1 MKKKILKVF
10 AVTIFTASLFS
21 CGTDHN
27 TPSASSSLEETTSE
41 ASSSLDSNESTTS
54 ENSSSS
60 ENYECIS
67 IESAIQ
73 LAREAGEDGT
83 SESYYVR
90 GTIKTVSNPTYG
102 QMIITDGTNELSV
115 YGTYSSDG
123 SLRYSELDDKPVAG
137 DEVVL
142 YGQLKT
148 YKDSPEMG
156 KGYIMEFSHN
166 TPDVDINDYQ
176 AVSVLE
182 ARNKEKGAKVKLSGV
197 VASITYANG
206 LIPNGLYLVDN
217 TSSIYV
223 YGRDIAGQV
232 KVGNTITIAGE
243 KDYYVLET
251 EQANAVKFNYKGA
264 NQISKP
270 VLLKNDNQVSSWDKS
285 WVEET
290 YVKSVMEIPVSND
303 ITTKIFKT
311 TALIKKVEGSGFTNY
326 YIDDLDGK
334 TGSYAYSQAN
344 GTDFSWLDE
353 FDGKICTVYFAAHN
367 AKASAA
373 SCVYRFVPIEVID
386 ENYQF
391 DLAYSCD
398 YALRFFGKDQFET
411 EYSNDPALKLISNVS
426 SELLGIDNVEL
437 SFTSSNTDALE
448 FVVEEGVVTMHT
460 KEVSVKTDVEVT
472 IKATYESSSVVH
484 KITISVLPEQKIEGM
499 SIQEAISVTDGTEI
513 TVKGIVLSS
522 LVNQSGFYIIDETGV
537 IAVRTKDE
545 GTDKTVKPGDLV
557 SVKGTKKHIKPTEKC
572 VGQIAIDSAEV
583 LVNAY
588 GENQIPTSV
597 YKQGKT
603 ITALYNLDPLED
615 HTTEVFKVQAKISF
629 IDKVNYTTVVLVDP
643 NDESVSLSLYTTS
656 ASQYN
661 FLKDY
666 EGQVLT
672 YNVAVCNWNG
682 KNYYRGCIVSVE
694 TSEGTTIY
702 NQLNF

>member
-10 AVTIFTASLFS
+10 AITIFTASLFS
-21 CGTDHN
+21 CGTNHN
-27 TPSASSSLEETTSE
+27 TTSASSSLE
-41 ASSSLDSNESTTS
+41 ASN
-54 ENSSSS
+54 SS

-67 IESAIQ
+67 IERAIE

-123 SLRYSELDDKPVAG
+123 SLRYSELEDKPVAG

-148 YKDSPEMG
+148 FKDSPEMG
-156 KGYIMEFSHN
+156 KGYIMEFVHN
-166 TPDVDINDYQ
+166 TPDIDNNDYQ

-251 EQANAVKFNYKGA
+251 EQANAEKFNYKGA

-270 VLLKNDNQVSSWDKS
+270 VLLENDKQVSSWDKS

-290 YVKSVMEIPVSND
+290 YVKSVMETPFAND

-311 TALIKKVEGSGFTNY
+311 NALIKKVEGSGFTNY

-367 AKASAA
+367 AKANAA

-411 EYSNDPALKLISNVS
+411 EYSNDPALKLISSIS

-545 GTDKTVKPGDLV
+545 ETDKTVKPGDLV

-615 HTTEVFKVQAKISF
+615 HTTEVFKVKAKISF
-629 IDKVNYTTVVLVDP
+629 IDKGNYTTAVLVDP
-643 NDESVSLSLYTTS
+643 NDESVSLGLYATS

>member
-10 AVTIFTASLFS
+10 AITIFTASLFS
-21 CGTDHN
+21 CGTNHN
-27 TPSASSSLEETTSE
+27 TTSASSSLE
-41 ASSSLDSNESTTS
+41 ASN
-54 ENSSSS
+54 SS

-67 IESAIQ
+67 IERAIE

-156 KGYIMEFSHN
+156 KGYIMEFFHN
-166 TPDVDINDYQ
+166 TPDIDINDYQ

-182 ARNKEKGAKVKLSGV
+182 ARNKEEGTKVKLTGV

-223 YGRDIAGQV
+223 YGGDVAGQV

-251 EQANAVKFNYKGA
+251 EQANAEKFNYKGA

-270 VLLKNDNQVSSWDKS
+270 VLLENDKQVSSWDKS

-290 YVKSVMEIPVSND
+290 YVKSVMETPVSND

-545 GTDKTVKPGDLV
+545 ETDKTVKPGDLV
-557 SVKGTKKHIKPTEKC
+557 SVKGTKNHIRATEKC
-572 VGQIAIDSAEV
+572 VGQIALDSAEV

>member
-27 TPSASSSLEETTSE
+27 TPSASSSLE

-54 ENSSSS
+54 EISSSS

-67 IESAIQ
+67 IERAIQ

-123 SLRYSELDDKPVAG
+123 SLRYSELEDKPVAG

-142 YGQLKT
+142 YGKLKT
-148 YKDSPEMG
+148 FKDSPEMG
-156 KGYIMEFSHN
+156 QGYIMEFVHN
-166 TPDVDINDYQ
+166 TPDIDINDYQ
-176 AVSVLE
+176 KVSVLE
-182 ARNKEKGAKVKLSGV
+182 ARSKEKGAKVKLTGV

-243 KDYYVLET
+243 KDYYVLEK
-251 EQANAVKFNYKGA
+251 EQANAEKFNYKGA
-264 NQISKP
+264 NQISNP
-270 VLLKNDNQVSSWDKS
+270 VLLENDKQVSSWDKS

-290 YVKSVMEIPVSND
+290 YVKSVMETPFAND

-334 TGSYAYSQAN
+334 TGSYAYTQAS
-344 GTDFSWLDE
+344 GSDFSWLDE

-386 ENYQF
+386 ENYKF
-391 DLAYSCD
+391 DLAYACD

-411 EYSNDPALKLISNVS
+411 EYSNDPALKLISSVS

-437 SFTSSNTDALE
+437 SFTSSNTNALE

-472 IKATYESSSVVH
+472 IKATYKSSDVTK
-484 KITISVLPEQKIEGM
+484 KITISVLPEQKVEGM

-537 IAVRTKDE
+537 IAVRTKDKE
-545 GTDKTVKPGDLV
+545 TDKTVKPGDQV
-557 SVKGTKKHIKPTEKC
+557 SVKGTKNHIRATEKC
-572 VGQIAIDSAEV
+572 VGQIALDSAEV

-597 YKQGKT
+597 YKLGET
-603 ITALYNLDPLED
+603 ITSLHNLDPLQD

-629 IDKVNYTTVVLVDP
+629 IDKGNYTTVVLVDP
-643 NDESVSLSLYTTS
+643 NDEQVSLSLYTS
-656 ASQYN
+656 SSSQYN

-666 EGQVLT
+666 DDQVLT

>member
-10 AVTIFTASLFS
+10 AITIFTASLFS
-21 CGTDHN
+21 CGTNHN
-27 TPSASSSLEETTSE
+27 TTSDSSSLE

-54 ENSSSS
+54 EISNSS

-67 IESAIQ
+67 VERAIE

-123 SLRYSELDDKPVAG
+123 SLRYSELEDKPVAG

-148 YKDSPEMG
+148 FKDSPEMG
-156 KGYIMEFSHN
+156 KGYIMEFVHN
-166 TPDVDINDYQ
+166 TPDIDINDYQ

-182 ARNKEKGAKVKLSGV
+182 ARNKEKGSKVKLSGV

-251 EQANAVKFNYKGA
+251 EQANAEKFNYKGA

-285 WVEET
+285 WVEEI
-290 YVKSVMEIPVSND
+290 YVKSVMETPFAND

-311 TALIKKVEGSGFTNY
+311 TALIKKAEGSGFTNY

-344 GTDFSWLDE
+344 GTDFSWLDK

-411 EYSNDPALKLISNVS
+411 EYSNDPALKLISSVS

-537 IAVRTKDE
+537 IAVRTKDIE
-545 GTDKTVKPGDLV
+545 TDKSVKPGDLV
-557 SVKGTKKHIKPTEKC
+557 SVKGTKKHIKATDKC
-572 VGQIAIDSAEV
+572 VGQIALDSAEV

-615 HTTEVFKVQAKISF
+615 HTTEVFKVKAKISF
-629 IDKVNYTTVVLVDP
+629 IDKGNYTIVVLVDP

>member
-1 MKKKILKVF
+1 MTKKILKVF
-10 AVTIFTASLFS
+10 AVTVFTASLFS
-21 CGTDHN
+21 CGTNRN
-27 TPSASSSLEETTSE
+27 TTSASSSLEETTSE
-41 ASSSLDSNESTTS
+41 
-54 ENSSSS
+54 NSSST

-67 IESAIQ
+67 IERAIE

-115 YGTYSSDG
+115 FGTYSSDG
-123 SLRYSELDDKPVAG
+123 SLRYSELEDKPVAG

-176 AVSVLE
+176 AVSILE

-251 EQANAVKFNYKGA
+251 EQANAEKFNYKGA

-615 HTTEVFKVQAKISF
+615 HTTEVFKVKAKISF
-629 IDKVNYTTVVLVDP
+629 IDKGNYTTAVLVDP

>member
-10 AVTIFTASLFS
+10 AITIFTASLFS
-21 CGTDHN
+21 CGTNHN
-27 TPSASSSLEETTSE
+27 TTSASSSLE
-41 ASSSLDSNESTTS
+41 ASN
-54 ENSSSS
+54 SS

-67 IESAIQ
+67 IERAIE

-251 EQANAVKFNYKGA
+251 EQANAEKFNYKGA

-411 EYSNDPALKLISNVS
+411 EYSNDPALKLISSVS
-426 SELLGIDNVEL
+426 SELLGIDSVEL

-629 IDKVNYTTVVLVDP
+629 IDKGNYTTAVLVDP

>member
-1 MKKKILKVF
+1 MKNKILKVF

-21 CGTDHN
+21 CGATDN
-27 TPSASSSLEETTSE
+27 ESSN
-41 ASSSLDSNESTTS
+41 SSSLDATTS
-54 ENSSSS
+54 EVSSSESSSSS
-60 ENYECIS
+60 ENEKYECIS
-67 IESAIQ
+67 IERAIE
-73 LAREAGEDGT
+73 LALEAGEEGT
-83 SESYYVR
+83 TENYYVR

-102 QMIITDGTNELSV
+102 QMIITDGTNELSI

-123 SLRYSELDDKPVAG
+123 SLRYSELEDKPVAG

-148 YKDSPEMG
+148 FKDSPEMG
-156 KGYIMEFSHN
+156 KGYIMEFVHN
-166 TPDVDINDYQ
+166 TPDIDINDYQ

-182 ARNKEKGAKVKLSGV
+182 ARSKEKGTKVKLTGV

-206 LIPNGLYLVDN
+206 LIPNGVYLADK

-251 EQANAVKFNYKGA
+251 EQSNATKFNYKGA
-264 NQISKP
+264 NQIANP
-270 VLLKNDNQVSSWDKS
+270 ILLENDKQVSSWDKS
-285 WVEET
+285 WVEEV
-290 YVKSVMEIPVSND
+290 YVKSIMETTFESD

-326 YIDDLDGK
+326 YIDDLDGR
-334 TGSYAYSQAN
+334 TGTYAYSQAN
-344 GTDFSWLDE
+344 GNDYSWLDE

-367 AKASAA
+367 AKADAA

-386 ENYQF
+386 ENYKF
-391 DLAYSCD
+391 NLSYSCD
-398 YALRFFGKDQFET
+398 YALRFFGEDQFET
-411 EYSNDPALKLISNVS
+411 EYNNDPALKLISSVS

-437 SFTSSNTDALE
+437 SFTSSNTNALE
-448 FVVEEGVVTMHT
+448 FVEEDGVVTMHT
-460 KEVSVKTDVEVT
+460 KEVEVKTDVEVT
-472 IKATYESSSVVH
+472 IKATYSPTSSESSSVTH
-484 KITISVLPEQKIEGM
+484 KITISVLPPQKVEGM
-499 SIQEAISVTDGTEI
+499 NIQEALAVQDGTEI

-537 IAVRTKDE
+537 IAVRTKDKE
-545 GTDKTVKPGDLV
+545 TDKTVKPGDLV
-557 SVKGTKKHIKPTEKC
+557 SVKGTKKHIKAITDKC
-572 VGQIAIDSAEV
+572 VGQIALDSAEV

-588 GENQIPTSV
+588 GENKIPTSV
-597 YKQGKT
+597 YKLGET
-603 ITALYNLDPLED
+603 VTSLRNLDPLED
-615 HTTEVFKVQAKISF
+615 HTTEVFTIQAKIKFS
-629 IDKVNYTTVVLVDP
+629 DNGNYTSVALVDLS
-643 NDESVSLSLYTTS
+643 NESVSLNLYTSS

-666 EGQVLT
+666 DGQELT
-672 YNVAVCNWNG
+672 YNVALCNWNG
-682 KNYYRGCIVSVE
+682 KDYYRGCIVSVE
-694 TSEGTTIY
+694 TSEGATIY

>member
-21 CGTDHN
+21 CGTNHN
-27 TPSASSSLEETTSE
+27 TPSASSSLE

-54 ENSSSS
+54 ESSSSS

-67 IESAIQ
+67 IERAIQ
-73 LAREAGEDGT
+73 LAKEAGEDGT

-102 QMIITDGTNELSV
+102 KMIITDGTNELSV

-123 SLRYSELDDKPVAG
+123 SLRYPELEDKPVAG

-142 YGQLKT
+142 YGKLKT
-148 YKDSPEMG
+148 FKDSPEMG
-156 KGYIMEFSHN
+156 QGYIMEFVHN
-166 TPDVDINDYQ
+166 TPDIDINDYQ
-176 AVSVLE
+176 KVSVLE
-182 ARNKEKGAKVKLSGV
+182 ARNKEEGAKVKLTGV

-243 KDYYVLET
+243 KDYYVLEK
-251 EQANAVKFNYKGA
+251 EQANAEKFNYKGA
-264 NQISKP
+264 NQIANP
-270 VLLKNDNQVSSWDKS
+270 VLLENDKQVSSWDKS
-285 WVEET
+285 WVEEV
-290 YVKSVMEIPVSND
+290 YVKSIMETPFESD

-311 TALIKKVEGSGFTNY
+311 TALIKKAEGSGFTNY

-334 TGSYAYSQAN
+334 TGTYAYSQAN
-344 GTDFSWLDE
+344 GNDYSWLDE

-391 DLAYSCD
+391 DLAYACD

-411 EYSNDPALKLISNVS
+411 EYSNDPALKLISSVS
-426 SELLGIDNVEL
+426 SELLGIDKVEL
-437 SFTSSNTDALE
+437 SFTSSNTNALE

-472 IKATYESSSVVH
+472 IKATYKSSYVTH
-484 KITISVLPEQKIEGM
+484 KITISVLPEQKVEGM

-537 IAVRTKDE
+537 IAVRTKDKE
-545 GTDKTVKPGDLV
+545 TDKTVKPGDLV
-557 SVKGTKKHIKPTEKC
+557 SVKGTKKHIKPTDKC
-572 VGQIAIDSAEV
+572 VGQIALDSAEV

-588 GENQIPTSV
+588 GENKIPTSV
-597 YKQGKT
+597 YKLGET
-603 ITALYNLDPLED
+603 ITSLYNLDPLED

-629 IDKVNYTTVVLVDP
+629 IDKGNYTTVVLVDP
-643 NDESVSLSLYTTS
+643 NNEQVSLGLYTS
-656 ASQYN
+656 SSSQYN

-666 EGQVLT
+666 DGQVLT

-694 TSEGTTIY
+694 TSEGATIY

>member
-10 AVTIFTASLFS
+10 AITIFTASLFS
-21 CGTDHN
+21 CGTNHN
-27 TPSASSSLEETTSE
+27 TTSASSSLEETTSE
-41 ASSSLDSNESTTS
+41 
-54 ENSSSS
+54 NSSST

-67 IESAIQ
+67 IERAIE

-115 YGTYSSDG
+115 FGTYSSDG
-123 SLRYSELDDKPVAG
+123 NLRYSELEDKPVAG

-223 YGRDIAGQV
+223 YGKDIAGQV

-251 EQANAVKFNYKGA
+251 EQANAEKFNYKGA
-264 NQISKP
+264 NQISNP
-270 VLLKNDNQVSSWDKS
+270 VLLKNDKQVSSWDKS

-290 YVKSVMEIPVSND
+290 YVKSVMETPFAND

-411 EYSNDPALKLISNVS
+411 EYSNDPALKLISSVS

-460 KEVSVKTDVEVT
+460 KEVSFKTDVEVT

-499 SIQEAISVTDGTEI
+499 SIQEAISATDGTEI

-615 HTTEVFKVQAKISF
+615 HTTEVFKVKAKISF
-629 IDKVNYTTVVLVDP
+629 IDKGNYTTAVLVDP
-643 NDESVSLSLYTTS
+643 NDESVSLGLYTTS

>member
-10 AVTIFTASLFS
+10 AITIFTASLFS
-21 CGTDHN
+21 CGTNRN
-27 TPSASSSLEETTSE
+27 TTSASSSLEETTSE
-41 ASSSLDSNESTTS
+41 
-54 ENSSSS
+54 NSSST

-67 IESAIQ
+67 IERAIE

-123 SLRYSELDDKPVAG
+123 SLRYSELEDKPVAG

-156 KGYIMEFSHN
+156 KGYIMEFVHN
-166 TPDVDINDYQ
+166 TPDIDINDYQ

-264 NQISKP
+264 NQISNP
-270 VLLKNDNQVSSWDKS
+270 VLLENDKQVSSWDKS

-290 YVKSVMEIPVSND
+290 YVKSVMETPFAND

-373 SCVYRFVPIEVID
+373 SGVYRVVPSEGVD
-386 ENYQF
+386 ENYEF
-391 DLAYSCD
+391 ELAYS
-398 YALRFFGKDQFET
+398 
-411 EYSNDPALKLISNVS
+411 
-426 SELLGIDNVEL
+426 
-437 SFTSSNTDALE
+437 
-448 FVVEEGVVTMHT
+448 
-460 KEVSVKTDVEVT
+460 
-472 IKATYESSSVVH
+472 
-484 KITISVLPEQKIEGM
+484 
-499 SIQEAISVTDGTEI
+499 
-513 TVKGIVLSS
+513 
-522 LVNQSGFYIIDETGV
+522 
-537 IAVRTKDE
+537 
-545 GTDKTVKPGDLV
+545 
-557 SVKGTKKHIKPTEKC
+557 
-572 VGQIAIDSAEV
+572 
-583 LVNAY
+583 
-588 GENQIPTSV
+588 
-597 YKQGKT
+597 
-603 ITALYNLDPLED
+603 
-615 HTTEVFKVQAKISF
+615 
-629 IDKVNYTTVVLVDP
+629 
-643 NDESVSLSLYTTS
+643 
-656 ASQYN
+656 
-661 FLKDY
+661 
-666 EGQVLT
+666 
-672 YNVAVCNWNG
+672 
-682 KNYYRGCIVSVE
+682 
-694 TSEGTTIY
+694 
-702 NQLNF
+702 

>member
-10 AVTIFTASLFS
+10 AITIFTASLFS
-21 CGTDHN
+21 CGTNHN
-27 TPSASSSLEETTSE
+27 TTSASSSLEETTSE
-41 ASSSLDSNESTTS
+41 
-54 ENSSSS
+54 NSSST

-67 IESAIQ
+67 IERAIE

-123 SLRYSELDDKPVAG
+123 SLRYSELEDKPVAG

-156 KGYIMEFSHN
+156 KGYIMEFVHN
-166 TPDVDINDYQ
+166 TPDVDNNDYQ

-182 ARNKEKGAKVKLSGV
+182 ARNKEEGTKVKLTGV

-264 NQISKP
+264 NQISNP
-270 VLLKNDNQVSSWDKS
+270 VILENDKKVSSWDKS

-290 YVKSVMEIPVSND
+290 YVKSVMETPFAND

-344 GTDFSWLDE
+344 GTDFSWLDK

-367 AKASAA
+367 AKAGAA

-411 EYSNDPALKLISNVS
+411 KYSNDPALKLISSVS

-437 SFTSSNTDALE
+437 SFTSSNTGALE

-499 SIQEAISVTDGTEI
+499 SIQEAISATDGTEI

-615 HTTEVFKVQAKISF
+615 HTTEVFKVKAKISF
-629 IDKVNYTTVVLVDP
+629 IDKGNYTTAVLVDP
-643 NDESVSLSLYTTS
+643 NDESVSLGLYATS

>member
-10 AVTIFTASLFS
+10 AITIFTASLFS
-21 CGTDHN
+21 CGTNHN
-27 TPSASSSLEETTSE
+27 TTSASSSLEETTSE
-41 ASSSLDSNESTTS
+41 
-54 ENSSSS
+54 NSSST

-67 IESAIQ
+67 IERAIE

-123 SLRYSELDDKPVAG
+123 SLRYSELEDKPVAG

-290 YVKSVMEIPVSND
+290 YVKSVMETPFAND

-344 GTDFSWLDE
+344 GTDFSWLDK

-367 AKASAA
+367 AKAGAA

-411 EYSNDPALKLISNVS
+411 KYSNDPALKLISSVS

-499 SIQEAISVTDGTEI
+499 SIQEAISATDGTEI

-615 HTTEVFKVQAKISF
+615 HTTEVFKVKAKISF
-629 IDKVNYTTVVLVDP
+629 IDKGNYTTAVLVDP
-643 NDESVSLSLYTTS
+643 NDESVSLGLYTTS

>member
-10 AVTIFTASLFS
+10 AITIFTASLFS
-21 CGTDHN
+21 CGTNRN
-27 TPSASSSLEETTSE
+27 TTSASSSLEETTSE
-41 ASSSLDSNESTTS
+41 
-54 ENSSSS
+54 NSSST

-67 IESAIQ
+67 IERAIE

-115 YGTYSSDG
+115 FGTYSSDG
-123 SLRYSELDDKPVAG
+123 NLRYSELEDKPVAG

-270 VLLKNDNQVSSWDKS
+270 VLLENDKQVSSWDKS

-290 YVKSVMEIPVSND
+290 YVKSVMETPVSND

-411 EYSNDPALKLISNVS
+411 EYSNDPALKLISSVS

-499 SIQEAISVTDGTEI
+499 SIQEAISATDGTEI

-545 GTDKTVKPGDLV
+545 ETDKTVKPGDLV

-615 HTTEVFKVQAKISF
+615 HTTEVFKVKAKISF
-629 IDKVNYTTVVLVDP
+629 IDKGNYTTAVLVDP
-643 NDESVSLSLYTTS
+643 NDESVSLGLYATS

>member
-10 AVTIFTASLFS
+10 AITIFTASLFS
-21 CGTDHN
+21 CGTNHN
-27 TPSASSSLEETTSE
+27 TTSASSSLEETTSE
-41 ASSSLDSNESTTS
+41 
-54 ENSSSS
+54 NSSST

-67 IESAIQ
+67 IERAIE

-115 YGTYSSDG
+115 FGTYSSDG
-123 SLRYSELDDKPVAG
+123 NLRYSELEDKPVAG

-251 EQANAVKFNYKGA
+251 EQANAEKFNYKGA

-285 WVEET
+285 WVEEI
-290 YVKSVMEIPVSND
+290 YVKSVMETPFAND

-311 TALIKKVEGSGFTNY
+311 TALIKKAEGSGFTNY

-344 GTDFSWLDE
+344 GTDFSWLDK

-411 EYSNDPALKLISNVS
+411 EYSNDPALKLISSVS

-448 FVVEEGVVTMHT
+448 FVVEEDIVTMHT

-499 SIQEAISVTDGTEI
+499 SIQEAISATDGTEI

-537 IAVRTKDE
+537 IAVRTKDIE
-545 GTDKTVKPGDLV
+545 TDKSVKPGDLV

-615 HTTEVFKVQAKISF
+615 HTTEVFKVKAKISF
-629 IDKVNYTTVVLVDP
+629 IDKGNYTTAVLVDP

>member
-1 MKKKILKVF
+1 MTKKILKVF
-10 AVTIFTASLFS
+10 AVTVFTASLFS
-21 CGTDHN
+21 CGTNHN
-27 TPSASSSLEETTSE
+27 TTSASSSLE
-41 ASSSLDSNESTTS
+41 ASN
-54 ENSSSS
+54 SS

-67 IESAIQ
+67 IERAIE

-123 SLRYSELDDKPVAG
+123 SLRYSELEDKPVAG

-148 YKDSPEMG
+148 FKDSPEMG
-156 KGYIMEFSHN
+156 KGYIMEFVHN
-166 TPDVDINDYQ
+166 TPDIDNNDYQ

-251 EQANAVKFNYKGA
+251 EQANAEKFNYKGA

-270 VLLKNDNQVSSWDKS
+270 VLLENDKQVSSWDKS

-290 YVKSVMEIPVSND
+290 YVKSVMETPFAND

-311 TALIKKVEGSGFTNY
+311 NALIKKVEGSGFTNY

-472 IKATYESSSVVH
+472 IKATYKSSDVTK
-484 KITISVLPEQKIEGM
+484 KITISVLPEQKVEGM

-629 IDKVNYTTVVLVDP
+629 IDKGNYTTAVLVDP

>member
-10 AVTIFTASLFS
+10 AITIFTASLFS
-21 CGTDHN
+21 CGTNHN
-27 TPSASSSLEETTSE
+27 TTSASSSLE

-54 ENSSSS
+54 EISNSS
-60 ENYECIS
+60 EKYECIS
-67 IESAIQ
+67 IERAIE

-115 YGTYSSDG
+115 FGTYSSDG
-123 SLRYSELDDKPVAG
+123 SLRYSELEDKPVAG

-148 YKDSPEMG
+148 FKDSPEMG

-176 AVSVLE
+176 AVSILE

-264 NQISKP
+264 NQISNP
-270 VLLKNDNQVSSWDKS
+270 VILENDKKVSSWDKS

-290 YVKSVMEIPVSND
+290 YVKSVMETPFAND

-344 GTDFSWLDE
+344 GTDFSWLDK

-367 AKASAA
+367 AKAGAA

-411 EYSNDPALKLISNVS
+411 KYSNDPALKLISSVS
-426 SELLGIDNVEL
+426 SELLGIDKVEL
-437 SFTSSNTDALE
+437 SFTSSNTNALE

-499 SIQEAISVTDGTEI
+499 SIQEAISATDGTEI

-572 VGQIAIDSAEV
+572 VGQIAVDSAEV

-615 HTTEVFKVQAKISF
+615 HTTEVFKVKAKISF
-629 IDKVNYTTVVLVDP
+629 IDKGNYTTAVLVDP
-643 NDESVSLSLYTTS
+643 NDESVSLGLYTTS

>member
-10 AVTIFTASLFS
+10 AITIFTASLFS
-21 CGTDHN
+21 CGTNHN
-27 TPSASSSLEETTSE
+27 TTSASSSLEETTSE
-41 ASSSLDSNESTTS
+41 
-54 ENSSSS
+54 NSSST

-67 IESAIQ
+67 VERAIE
-73 LAREAGEDGT
+73 LAREAGENGT

-102 QMIITDGTNELSV
+102 KMIITDGTNELSV

-123 SLRYSELDDKPVAG
+123 SLRYSELEDKPVAG

-156 KGYIMEFSHN
+156 KGYIMEFVHN

-176 AVSVLE
+176 AVSVLA
-182 ARNKEKGAKVKLSGV
+182 ARNKEEGTKVKLSGV

-251 EQANAVKFNYKGA
+251 EQANFLIVNGKYSNT
-264 NQISKP
+264 ISNP
-270 VLLKNDNQVSSWDKS
+270 VILENDKKVSSWDKS

-290 YVKSVMEIPVSND
+290 YVKSVMETPFAND

-344 GTDFSWLDE
+344 GTDFSWLDK
-353 FDGKICTVYFAAHN
+353 FDGRICTVYFAAHN
-367 AKASAA
+367 AKAGAA

-411 EYSNDPALKLISNVS
+411 KYSNDPALKLISSVS

-499 SIQEAISVTDGTEI
+499 SIQEAISATDGTEI

-615 HTTEVFKVQAKISF
+615 HTTEVFKVKAKISF
-629 IDKVNYTTVVLVDP
+629 IDKGNYTIVVLVDP

>member
-10 AVTIFTASLFS
+10 AITIFTASLFS
-21 CGTDHN
+21 CGTNHN
-27 TPSASSSLEETTSE
+27 TTSASSSLEETTSE
-41 ASSSLDSNESTTS
+41 
-54 ENSSSS
+54 NSSST

-67 IESAIQ
+67 VERAIE
-73 LAREAGEDGT
+73 LAREAGENGT

-123 SLRYSELDDKPVAG
+123 SLRYSELEDKPVAG

-156 KGYIMEFSHN
+156 KGYIMEFVHN

-243 KDYYVLET
+243 KDYYVLEK
-251 EQANAVKFNYKGA
+251 EQANAEKFNYKGA

-285 WVEET
+285 WVEEI
-290 YVKSVMEIPVSND
+290 YVKSVMETPVSND

-344 GTDFSWLDE
+344 GTDFSWLDK
-353 FDGKICTVYFAAHN
+353 FDCKICTVYFAAHN
-367 AKASAA
+367 AKAGAA

-411 EYSNDPALKLISNVS
+411 KYSNDPALKLISSVS

-499 SIQEAISVTDGTEI
+499 SIQEAISATDGTEI

-557 SVKGTKKHIKPTEKC
+557 SVKGTKKHIKATDKC
-572 VGQIAIDSAEV
+572 VG
-583 LVNAY
+583 
-588 GENQIPTSV
+588 
-597 YKQGKT
+597 
-603 ITALYNLDPLED
+603 
-615 HTTEVFKVQAKISF
+615 
-629 IDKVNYTTVVLVDP
+629 
-643 NDESVSLSLYTTS
+643 
-656 ASQYN
+656 
-661 FLKDY
+661 
-666 EGQVLT
+666 
-672 YNVAVCNWNG
+672 
-682 KNYYRGCIVSVE
+682 
-694 TSEGTTIY
+694 
-702 NQLNF
+702 

>member
-10 AVTIFTASLFS
+10 AITIFTASLFS
-21 CGTDHN
+21 CGTNHN
-27 TPSASSSLEETTSE
+27 TTSASSSLEETTSE
-41 ASSSLDSNESTTS
+41 
-54 ENSSSS
+54 NSSST

-67 IESAIQ
+67 IERAIQ

-115 YGTYSSDG
+115 FGTYSSDG
-123 SLRYSELDDKPVAG
+123 SLRYSELEDKPVAG

-251 EQANAVKFNYKGA
+251 EQSNAAKFNYKGA
-264 NQISKP
+264 NQISNP
-270 VLLKNDNQVSSWDKS
+270 VILENDKKVSSWDKS

-290 YVKSVMEIPVSND
+290 YVKRVMETPLAND

-411 EYSNDPALKLISNVS
+411 EYSNDPALKLISSVS

-437 SFTSSNTDALE
+437 SFTSSNTNALE

-499 SIQEAISVTDGTEI
+499 SIQEAISATDGTEI

-615 HTTEVFKVQAKISF
+615 HTTEVFKVKAKISF
-629 IDKVNYTTVVLVDP
+629 IDKGNYTTAVLVDP
-643 NDESVSLSLYTTS
+643 NDESVSLGLYTTS

>member
-10 AVTIFTASLFS
+10 AITIFTASLFS
-21 CGTDHN
+21 CGTNHN
-27 TPSASSSLEETTSE
+27 TTSASSSLEETTSE
-41 ASSSLDSNESTTS
+41 
-54 ENSSSS
+54 NSSST

-67 IESAIQ
+67 IERAIE

-123 SLRYSELDDKPVAG
+123 SLRYSELEDKPVAG

-223 YGRDIAGQV
+223 YGGDVAGQV

-251 EQANAVKFNYKGA
+251 EQANAEKFNYKGA

-270 VLLKNDNQVSSWDKS
+270 VLLENDKQVSSWDKS

-290 YVKSVMEIPVSND
+290 YVKSVMETPFAND

-398 YALRFFGKDQFET
+398 YALRFFGKDQFKT
-411 EYSNDPALKLISNVS
+411 KYSNDPALKLISSVS

-460 KEVSVKTDVEVT
+460 KEVSVKTDVEVK

-484 KITISVLPEQKIEGM
+484 KITISVLPEQKVEGM

-615 HTTEVFKVQAKISF
+615 HTTEVFKVKAKISF
-629 IDKVNYTTVVLVDP
+629 IDKGNYTTAVLVDP
-643 NDESVSLSLYTTS
+643 NDESVSLGLYTTS

>member
-10 AVTIFTASLFS
+10 AITIFTASLFS
-21 CGTDHN
+21 CGTNHN
-27 TPSASSSLEETTSE
+27 TTSASSSLE
-41 ASSSLDSNESTTS
+41 ASN
-54 ENSSSS
+54 SS

-67 IESAIQ
+67 IERAIE

>member
-1 MKKKILKVF
+1 M
-10 AVTIFTASLFS
+10 
-21 CGTDHN
+21 
-27 TPSASSSLEETTSE
+27 
-41 ASSSLDSNESTTS
+41 
-54 ENSSSS
+54 
-60 ENYECIS
+60 
-67 IESAIQ
+67 
-73 LAREAGEDGT
+73 
-83 SESYYVR
+83 
-90 GTIKTVSNPTYG
+90 
-102 QMIITDGTNELSV
+102 
-115 YGTYSSDG
+115 
-123 SLRYSELDDKPVAG
+123 
-137 DEVVL
+137 VL

-217 TSSIYV
+217 PSSIYV
-223 YGRDIAGQV
+223 YGGDVAGQV
-232 KVGNTITIAGE
+232 TVGNTITIAGE

-270 VLLKNDNQVSSWDKS
+270 VLLENDKQVSSWDKS

-290 YVKSVMEIPVSND
+290 YVKSVMEAPVSND

-411 EYSNDPALKLISNVS
+411 KYSNDPALKLISSVS

-437 SFTSSNTDALE
+437 SFTSSNTNALE

-499 SIQEAISVTDGTEI
+499 SIQEAISATDGTEI

-615 HTTEVFKVQAKISF
+615 HTTEVFKVKAKISF
-629 IDKVNYTTVVLVDP
+629 IDKGNYTTAVLVDP
-643 NDESVSLSLYTTS
+643 NDESVSLGLYTTS

-666 EGQVLT
+666 DGQVLT

>member
-10 AVTIFTASLFS
+10 AITIFTASLFS
-21 CGTDHN
+21 CGTNHN
-27 TPSASSSLEETTSE
+27 TTSASSSLEETTSE
-41 ASSSLDSNESTTS
+41 
-54 ENSSSS
+54 NSSST

-67 IESAIQ
+67 VERAIE
-73 LAREAGEDGT
+73 LAREAGENGT

-123 SLRYSELDDKPVAG
+123 SLRYSELEDKPVAG

-156 KGYIMEFSHN
+156 KGYIMEFVHN

-251 EQANAVKFNYKGA
+251 EQANAEKFNYKGA

-285 WVEET
+285 WVEEI
-290 YVKSVMEIPVSND
+290 YVKSVMETPVSND

-344 GTDFSWLDE
+344 GTDFSWLDK

-367 AKASAA
+367 AKAGAA

-411 EYSNDPALKLISNVS
+411 KYSNDPALKLISSVS

-499 SIQEAISVTDGTEI
+499 SIQEAISATDGTEI

-615 HTTEVFKVQAKISF
+615 HTTEVFKVKAKISF
-629 IDKVNYTTVVLVDP
+629 IDKGNYTTAVLVDP
-643 NDESVSLSLYTTS
+643 NDESVSLGLYTTS

>member
-10 AVTIFTASLFS
+10 AITIFTASLFS
-21 CGTDHN
+21 CGTNHN
-27 TPSASSSLEETTSE
+27 TTSASSSLEETTSE
-41 ASSSLDSNESTTS
+41 
-54 ENSSSS
+54 NSSST

-67 IESAIQ
+67 VERAIE

-123 SLRYSELDDKPVAG
+123 SLRYSELEDKPVAG

-148 YKDSPEMG
+148 FKDSPEMG
-156 KGYIMEFSHN
+156 KGYIMEFVHN
-166 TPDVDINDYQ
+166 TPDIDINDYQ

-182 ARNKEKGAKVKLSGV
+182 ARNKEKGSKVKLSGV

-251 EQANAVKFNYKGA
+251 EQANAEKFNYKGA

-285 WVEET
+285 WVEEI
-290 YVKSVMEIPVSND
+290 YVKSVMETPFAND

-311 TALIKKVEGSGFTNY
+311 TALIKKAEGSGFTNY

-344 GTDFSWLDE
+344 GTDFSWLDK

-367 AKASAA
+367 AKAGAA

-411 EYSNDPALKLISNVS
+411 EYSNDPALKLISSVS

-448 FVVEEGVVTMHT
+448 FVVEEDIVTMHT

-537 IAVRTKDE
+537 IAVRTKDIE
-545 GTDKTVKPGDLV
+545 TDKSVKPGDLV
-557 SVKGTKKHIKPTEKC
+557 SVKGTKKHIKATDKC
-572 VGQIAIDSAEV
+572 VGQIALDSAEV

-615 HTTEVFKVQAKISF
+615 HTTEVFKVKAKISF
-629 IDKVNYTTVVLVDP
+629 IDKGNYTIVVLVDP

>member
-10 AVTIFTASLFS
+10 AITIFTASLFS
-21 CGTDHN
+21 CGTNHN
-27 TPSASSSLEETTSE
+27 TTSASSSLE
-41 ASSSLDSNESTTS
+41 ASN
-54 ENSSSS
+54 SS

-67 IESAIQ
+67 IERAIE

-123 SLRYSELDDKPVAG
+123 SLRYSELEDKPVAG

-148 YKDSPEMG
+148 FKDSPEMG
-156 KGYIMEFSHN
+156 KGYIMEFVHN
-166 TPDVDINDYQ
+166 TPDIDNNDYQ

-182 ARNKEKGAKVKLSGV
+182 ARNKEKGAKVKLTGV

-223 YGRDIAGQV
+223 YGGDVAGQV

-251 EQANAVKFNYKGA
+251 EQANAEKFNYKGA

-270 VLLKNDNQVSSWDKS
+270 VLLENDKQVSSWDKS

-290 YVKSVMEIPVSND
+290 YVKSVMETPVSND

-411 EYSNDPALKLISNVS
+411 KYSNDPALKLISSVS

-615 HTTEVFKVQAKISF
+615 HTTEVFKVKAKISF
-629 IDKVNYTTVVLVDP
+629 IDKGNYTTAVLVDP
-643 NDESVSLSLYTTS
+643 NDESVSLGLYTTS

>member
-10 AVTIFTASLFS
+10 AITIFTASLFS
-21 CGTDHN
+21 CGTNHN
-27 TPSASSSLEETTSE
+27 TTSASSSLEETTSE
-41 ASSSLDSNESTTS
+41 
-54 ENSSSS
+54 NSSST

-67 IESAIQ
+67 VERAIE
-73 LAREAGEDGT
+73 LAREAGENGT

-123 SLRYSELDDKPVAG
+123 SLRYSELEDKPVAG

-264 NQISKP
+264 NQISNP

-290 YVKSVMEIPVSND
+290 YVKSVMETPFAND

-344 GTDFSWLDE
+344 GTDFSWLDK

-367 AKASAA
+367 AKAGAA

-411 EYSNDPALKLISNVS
+411 KYSNDPALKLISSVS

-499 SIQEAISVTDGTEI
+499 SIQEAISATDGTEI

-615 HTTEVFKVQAKISF
+615 HTTEVFKVKAKISF
-629 IDKVNYTTVVLVDP
+629 IDKGNYTTAVLVDP
-643 NDESVSLSLYTTS
+643 NDESVSLGLYTTS

>member
-10 AVTIFTASLFS
+10 AITIFTASLFS
-21 CGTDHN
+21 CGTNHN
-27 TPSASSSLEETTSE
+27 TTSDSSSLE

-54 ENSSSS
+54 ENSSST

-67 IESAIQ
+67 VERAIE

-123 SLRYSELDDKPVAG
+123 SLRYSELEDKPVAG

-182 ARNKEKGAKVKLSGV
+182 ARNKEKGSKVKLSGV

-251 EQANAVKFNYKGA
+251 EQANAEKFNYKGA

-290 YVKSVMEIPVSND
+290 YVKSVMETPVSND
-303 ITTKIFKT
+303 ITTKIFKA

-411 EYSNDPALKLISNVS
+411 EYSNDPALKLISSVS

-460 KEVSVKTDVEVT
+460 KEVSVKTDVEVK

-499 SIQEAISVTDGTEI
+499 SIQEAISATDGTEI

-537 IAVRTKDE
+537 IAVRTKDIE
-545 GTDKTVKPGDLV
+545 TDKSVKPGDLV

-629 IDKVNYTTVVLVDP
+629 IDKGNYTTAVLVDP

>member
-10 AVTIFTASLFS
+10 AITIFTASLFS
-21 CGTDHN
+21 CGTNHN
-27 TPSASSSLEETTSE
+27 TTSASSSLEETTSE
-41 ASSSLDSNESTTS
+41 
-54 ENSSSS
+54 NSSST

-67 IESAIQ
+67 VERAIE

-123 SLRYSELDDKPVAG
+123 SLRYSELEDKPVAG

-148 YKDSPEMG
+148 FKDSPEMG
-156 KGYIMEFSHN
+156 KGYIMEFVHN
-166 TPDVDINDYQ
+166 TPDIDNNDYQ

-223 YGRDIAGQV
+223 YGGDVAGQV

-251 EQANAVKFNYKGA
+251 EQANAEKFNYKGA

-270 VLLKNDNQVSSWDKS
+270 VLLENDKKVSSWDKS

-290 YVKSVMEIPVSND
+290 YVKSVMETPFAND

-484 KITISVLPEQKIEGM
+484 KITISVLPEQKVEGM
-499 SIQEAISVTDGTEI
+499 SIQEAISATDGTEI

-615 HTTEVFKVQAKISF
+615 HTTEVFKVKAKISF
-629 IDKVNYTTVVLVDP
+629 IDKGNYTTAVLVDP
-643 NDESVSLSLYTTS
+643 NDESVSLGLYTTS

>member
-10 AVTIFTASLFS
+10 AITIFTASLFS
-21 CGTDHN
+21 CGTNHN
-27 TPSASSSLEETTSE
+27 TTSASSSLE
-41 ASSSLDSNESTTS
+41 ASN
-54 ENSSSS
+54 SS

-67 IESAIQ
+67 IERAIE

-123 SLRYSELDDKPVAG
+123 SLRYSELEDKPVAG

-142 YGQLKT
+142 YGPLKIF
-148 YKDSPEMG
+148 KDSPEMG
-156 KGYIMEFSHN
+156 KGYIMEFVHN
-166 TPDVDINDYQ
+166 TPDIDNNDYQ

-223 YGRDIAGQV
+223 YGTDIAGQV

-251 EQANAVKFNYKGA
+251 EQANAEKFNYKGA

-290 YVKSVMEIPVSND
+290 YVKSVMETPFAND

-311 TALIKKVEGSGFTNY
+311 TALIKKAEGSGFTNY

-334 TGSYAYSQAN
+334 TGTYAYSQAN
-344 GTDFSWLDE
+344 GNDYSWLDE

-411 EYSNDPALKLISNVS
+411 EYSNDPALKLISSVS
-426 SELLGIDNVEL
+426 SELLGIDSVEL

>member
-10 AVTIFTASLFS
+10 AITIFTASLFS
-21 CGTDHN
+21 CGTNHN
-27 TPSASSSLEETTSE
+27 TTSASSSLEETTSE
-41 ASSSLDSNESTTS
+41 
-54 ENSSSS
+54 NSSST

-67 IESAIQ
+67 VERAIE
-73 LAREAGEDGT
+73 LAREAGENGT

-123 SLRYSELDDKPVAG
+123 SLRYSELEDKPVAG

-156 KGYIMEFSHN
+156 KGYIMEFVHN

-182 ARNKEKGAKVKLSGV
+182 ARNKEEGTKVKLSGV

-223 YGRDIAGQV
+223 YGGDVAGQV

-285 WVEET
+285 WVEEI
-290 YVKSVMEIPVSND
+290 YVKSVMETPVSND

-344 GTDFSWLDE
+344 GTDFSWLDK

-367 AKASAA
+367 AKAGAA

-499 SIQEAISVTDGTEI
+499 SIQEAISATDGTEI

-615 HTTEVFKVQAKISF
+615 HTTEVFKVKAKISF
-629 IDKVNYTTVVLVDP
+629 IDKGNYTTAVLVDP
-643 NDESVSLSLYTTS
+643 NDESVSLGLYTTS

-694 TSEGTTIY
+694 TSEGTT
-702 NQLNF
+702 

>member
-10 AVTIFTASLFS
+10 AITIFTASLFS
-21 CGTDHN
+21 CGTNHN
-27 TPSASSSLEETTSE
+27 TTSASSSLEETTSE
-41 ASSSLDSNESTTS
+41 
-54 ENSSSS
+54 NSSST

-67 IESAIQ
+67 IERAIE

-123 SLRYSELDDKPVAG
+123 SLRYSELEDKPVAG

-148 YKDSPEMG
+148 FKDSPEMG
-156 KGYIMEFSHN
+156 KGYIMEFVHN
-166 TPDVDINDYQ
+166 TPDIDNNDYQ

-223 YGRDIAGQV
+223 YGGDVAGQV

-251 EQANAVKFNYKGA
+251 EQANAEKFNYKGA

-270 VLLKNDNQVSSWDKS
+270 VLLENDKQVSSWDKS

-290 YVKSVMEIPVSND
+290 YVKSVMETPFAND

-484 KITISVLPEQKIEGM
+484 KITISVLPEQKVEGM

-615 HTTEVFKVQAKISF
+615 HTTEVFKVKAKISF
-629 IDKVNYTTVVLVDP
+629 IDKGNYTTAVLVDP

>member
-10 AVTIFTASLFS
+10 AITIFTASLFS
-21 CGTDHN
+21 CGTNHN
-27 TPSASSSLEETTSE
+27 TTSDSSSLEETTSE
-41 ASSSLDSNESTTS
+41 
-54 ENSSSS
+54 NSSST

-67 IESAIQ
+67 VERAIE

-123 SLRYSELDDKPVAG
+123 SLRYSELEDKPVAG

-156 KGYIMEFSHN
+156 KGYIMEFVHN

-251 EQANAVKFNYKGA
+251 EQANAEKFNYKGA

-285 WVEET
+285 WVEEI
-290 YVKSVMEIPVSND
+290 YVKSVMETPVSND

-344 GTDFSWLDE
+344 GTDFSWLDK

-367 AKASAA
+367 AKAGAA

-499 SIQEAISVTDGTEI
+499 SIQEAISATDGTEI

-557 SVKGTKKHIKPTEKC
+557 SVKGTKKHIKATDKC
-572 VGQIAIDSAEV
+572 VGQIALDSAEV

-615 HTTEVFKVQAKISF
+615 HTTEVFKVKAKISF
-629 IDKVNYTTVVLVDP
+629 IDKGNYTTAVLVDP
-643 NDESVSLSLYTTS
+643 NDESVSLGLYTTS

>member
-10 AVTIFTASLFS
+10 AITIFTASLFS
-21 CGTDHN
+21 CGTNHN
-27 TPSASSSLEETTSE
+27 TTSASSSLEETTSE
-41 ASSSLDSNESTTS
+41 
-54 ENSSSS
+54 NSSST

-67 IESAIQ
+67 IERAIE

-123 SLRYSELDDKPVAG
+123 NLRYSELEDKPVAG

-290 YVKSVMEIPVSND
+290 YVKSVMETPFAND

-367 AKASAA
+367 AKAGAA

-411 EYSNDPALKLISNVS
+411 EYSNDPALKLISSVS

-499 SIQEAISVTDGTEI
+499 SIQEAISATDGTEI

-597 YKQGKT
+597 YKLGET
-603 ITALYNLDPLED
+603 ITSLHELDPLED
-615 HTTEVFKVQAKISF
+615 HTTEVFKVKAKISF
-629 IDKVNYTTVVLVDP
+629 IDKGNYTTAVLVDP
-643 NDESVSLSLYTTS
+643 NDESVSLGLYTS
-656 ASQYN
+656 SSSQYN